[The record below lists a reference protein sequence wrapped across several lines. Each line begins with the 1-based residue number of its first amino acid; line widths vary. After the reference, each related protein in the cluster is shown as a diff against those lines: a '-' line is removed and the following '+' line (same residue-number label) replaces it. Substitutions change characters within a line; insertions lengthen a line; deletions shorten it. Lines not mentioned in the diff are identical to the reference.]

1 MSYLSGF
8 QGSNGQMVIT
18 ADQALLWTDGRYF
31 LQAEKELG
39 PGWQLMKMMVGVP
52 RYYDWLTTNCP
63 AGARIGFDPYLLPGT
78 AAKNRT
84 AAFEKSGLVFVPI
97 EGNLVNA
104 IWTDRPAL
112 STELIY
118 RHPEEFTGATMQD
131 KLALLKPTFEMNK
144 AKYLFTSLLDEI
156 AWILNLRG
164 NDIEYNP
171 VFFAYLL
178 ISYSESSFQG
188 TLFVNPEKVAPDLL
202 EYLTTNQVSVL
213 PYSSVSAHL
222 SVLEDPILTDS
233 DELNYA
239 LHSLVKSPISATQVI
254 TKLKGVKNEREVR
267 GMRDCHV
274 RDGRAVVR
282 YLAWLEAQLKAGRRD
297 LTEWSAALELARF
310 RAEEDH
316 FKGLSFETIS
326 AVGAN
331 AAVIHYAPHEST
343 AALISPDFIYL
354 LDSGGQ
360 YWDGTTDITRTVHFG
375 SPTAREKECYT
386 RVLLGNLDL
395 CRLKWPKGQAGE
407 DMDVLARRWLWA
419 ANLDYNHGTGHGV
432 GYFLNV
438 HEGPHGIGKHWNTPL
453 EVGMHVTDEPG
464 YYEEG
469 SFGIRI
475 EDVLVVKQGQGRF
488 LEFENITICPYDK
501 GLLDRNL
508 LSPEDIR
515 YIDLYHERVWTL
527 LSASLGQDQIALE
540 WLRRATSPISS

>member
-1 MSYLSGF
+1 MSFLSGF
-8 QGSNGQMVIT
+8 KGSNGQILVT
-18 ADQALLWTDGRYF
+18 AEHALLWTDGRYF
-31 LQAEKELG
+31 FQAEKELG
-39 PGWQLMKMMVGVP
+39 PGWQLMKFMVGVP
-52 RYYDWLTTNCP
+52 RYFEWLATNSP
-63 AGARIGFDPYLLPGT
+63 AGARIGYDPYLLPAT

-84 AAFEKSGLVFVPI
+84 AAFQTSGLQFVPI
-97 EGNLVNA
+97 ETNLVNA
-104 IWTDRPAL
+104 IWTDRPAI
-112 STELIY
+112 SSEAIC
-118 RHPEEFTGATMQD
+118 RHPDEFTGATMQD
-131 KLALLKPTFEMNK
+131 KLALLKPTFEAQK

-156 AWILNLRG
+156 AWVLNLRG

-178 ISYSESSFQG
+178 ISYIESAFHC
-188 TLFVNPEKVAPDLL
+188 TLFVNPDKVPPELL
-202 EYLTTNQVSVL
+202 EYLTANQVSVQ
-213 PYSSVSAHL
+213 PYTSVTQISAL
-222 SVLEDPILTDS
+222 EESVIVDA
-233 DELNYA
+233 DELNHA
-239 LHSLVKSPISATQVI
+239 LHSLMKSPISVTQTI

-267 GMRDCHV
+267 GMKECHV

-282 YLAWLEAQLKAGRRD
+282 YLAWLEAQLKSGRGD
-297 LTEWSAALELARF
+297 LTEWSAALELTRF
-310 RAEEDH
+310 RAEEQH
-316 FKGLSFETIS
+316 FKALSFETIS

-331 AAVIHYAPHEST
+331 AAIIHYAPHEAT
-343 AALISPDFIYL
+343 ASLISLNSIYL

-375 SPTAREKECYT
+375 TPTDKERECYT

-438 HEGPHGIGKHWNTPL
+438 HEGPHGIGKHWSAPL

-475 EDVLVVKQGQGRF
+475 EDVLVVKQAEGRF

-501 GLLDRNL
+501 GLLDLSL
-508 LSPEDIR
+508 LSPNDIR
-515 YIDLYHERVWTL
+515 YIDLYHQRVWSL
-527 LSASLGQDQIALE
+527 LAPSLQADQIALE